1 MKKEQVQ
8 RAMEAGRAAAQQA
21 REELER
27 RIAETKAAY
36 QTDTAGTRPM
46 RPSSQRSAVGA
57 TPGATP
63 ATSAADE
70 EPETA

>member
-27 RIAETKAAY
+27 RIADTKAAY
-36 QTDTAGTRPM
+36 QTAGDGGIVPQVSPTRRTAAAA
-46 RPSSQRSAVGA
+46 AV
-57 TPGATP
+57 PL
-63 ATSAADE
+63 ADE
-70 EPETA
+70 EPEKT

>member
-1 MKKEQVQ
+1 VKKEQVH

-36 QTDTAGTRPM
+36 QTPGDIAGT
-46 RPSSQRSAVGA
+46 S
-57 TPGATP
+57 T
-63 ATSAADE
+63 ATSARRTAAAATAPLADE
-70 EPETA
+70 EPEEP